1 MRHGAE
7 FSVIG
12 SSREDA
18 LFSYIA
24 RSKVATSRYLVLAL
38 LTGAYVLS
46 VIDRGIISV
55 VLTDVQ
61 NEFSLNDTQLALLGG
76 TAFAL
81 FYATLG
87 IPIARLADRSNRRII
102 LAASIIVWSAAT
114 ALSGVT
120 AGFWSLF
127 LTRVFVGAG
136 EAGCTPTSH
145 SLITDYFRKG
155 ELARALGVYS
165 AGAIIG
171 MLSGFL
177 LGSVLA
183 QHFGWRTVFI
193 ALGIPGLLFGAVVVL
208 IVRDPRYDS
217 PGVASA
223 PPRLDVPLRESL
235 GDLLGNPIYR
245 AALFGHGFSL
255 VCFYA
260 LFVWIYPLVER
271 SFELSKTAIG
281 QYTALALLFGAIPGM
296 VLGGL
301 LTDRMA
307 AYNIRWRGWLPAFW
321 VLVSTPLYYA
331 TLAADTA
338 SLLFIWFGLF
348 AFCINMHHAAAFSI
362 VQIAAKDHQRALA
375 VAMVLLVSNLLGY
388 AALPVVAGYLSD
400 TVFRDMGANSIRYGL
415 AVVGLASLVGTSFFL
430 LAVRA
435 LGRQSVA
442 AS

>member
-1 MRHGAE
+1 MTTEIDRS
-7 FSVIG
+7 SVV
-12 SSREDA
+12 R
-18 LFSYIA
+18 
-24 RSKVATSRYLVLAL
+24 SRYLVLAL
-38 LTGAYVLS
+38 LTGAYALS

-61 NEFSLNDTQLALLGG
+61 REFALSDTQLALLGG

-87 IPIARLADRSNRRII
+87 IPIARLADRSNRRVV
-102 LAASIIVWSAAT
+102 LTASVIVWSAAT
-114 ALSGVT
+114 ALSGV
-120 AGFWSLF
+120 AVGFWSLF
-127 LTRVFVGAG
+127 LARVIVGAG

-145 SLITDYFRKG
+145 SLITDYFGKR

-165 AGAIIG
+165 AGAIVG

-177 LGSVLA
+177 LGSILA

-193 ALGIPGLLFGAVVVL
+193 ALGLPGVVFGAIVFFF
-208 IVRDPRYDS
+208 VRDPRHDHS
-217 PGVASA
+217 DATSA
-223 PPRLDVPLRESL
+223 PTRLDVPLKESM
-235 GDLLGNPIYR
+235 GDLLRNPIYR

-271 SFELSKTAIG
+271 SFSLSKTEIG

-307 AYNIRWRGWLPAFW
+307 TRDIRWRGRLPALW
-321 VLVSTPLYYA
+321 VLASTPLFYA

-338 SLLFIWFGLF
+338 TLLFVCFGLF

-388 AALPVVAGYLSD
+388 AALPVAAGYLSD
-400 TVFRDMGANSIRYGL
+400 TVFRDMGADSIRYGL
-415 AVVGLASLVGTSFFL
+415 AVVGLSSLIGVGFFL
-430 LAVRA
+430 LAARA
-435 LGRQSVA
+435 LGKRHVA
-442 AS
+442 AG